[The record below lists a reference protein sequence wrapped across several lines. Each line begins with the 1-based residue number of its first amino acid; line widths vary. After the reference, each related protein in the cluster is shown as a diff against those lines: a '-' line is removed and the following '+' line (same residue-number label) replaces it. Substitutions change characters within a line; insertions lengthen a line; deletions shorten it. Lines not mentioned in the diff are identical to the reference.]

1 MAIAATTA
9 APVKVGRMRAWIV
22 NSGPVLGIFLAI
34 FLLWELCCRLF
45 KVPDFIL
52 PSPSVI
58 IDKIATSWWLLLVN
72 GLVTAQEIVL
82 GFGMS
87 VVIGIPLAVL
97 VVYSRIF
104 ERVAFPFMVSLQTI
118 PKVALAPILVMWLGY
133 GILPKVMVAFL
144 ISFFPIVIGAVV
156 GMRSA
161 EKEMIYLVQS
171 MGANELTTFLKI
183 RLPRALP
190 SIFGGLK
197 IGIGQAVVGATVGE
211 FIAAERGLGYL
222 QLISQVRLD
231 TALPL
236 RIPSTPTTFKQI
248 GELAGWRGPVARA
261 PRNYLAGRVRNRVEG
276 VHLAVAVPGVVA
288 RTALAGLDLV
298 VINAGEGRVA
308 GRQLTR
314 AWLWIGGLV
323 EVSLDLVGP
332 HLAVLGRVRVAEH
345 ADDQRRSPRH
355 VRRGHR
361 GPLRVAVGGRWHRW
375 VDDPPRRRTSRRE

>member
-1 MAIAATTA
+1 MTIAEEPAK
-9 APVKVGRMRAWIV
+9 PGRMQVWV
-22 NSGPVLGIFLAI
+22 VDNGPVLGIFIAI
-34 FLLWELCCRLF
+34 FLLWELCCWLF
-45 KVPDFIL
+45 DVSDFVL
-52 PSPSVI
+52 PAPSVI
-58 IDKIATSWWLLLVN
+58 IHKIITSWQLLLVN

-97 VVYSRIF
+97 AVYSRIF
-104 ERVAFPFMVSLQTI
+104 ERIAFPFMVSLQTI

-133 GILPKVMVAFL
+133 GIMPKVMVAFL

-197 IGIGQAVVGATVGE
+197 VGIGQAVVGATVGE

-231 TALPL
+231 TALLFAAVVVLSLLGVLLFNIVAWVERLALPWNRL
-236 RIPSTPTTFKQI
+236 RT
-248 GELAGWRGPVARA
+248 EM
-261 PRNYLAGRVRNRVEG
+261 VE
-276 VHLAVAVPGVVA
+276 
-288 RTALAGLDLV
+288 
-298 VINAGEGRVA
+298 
-308 GRQLTR
+308 
-314 AWLWIGGLV
+314 
-323 EVSLDLVGP
+323 
-332 HLAVLGRVRVAEH
+332 
-345 ADDQRRSPRH
+345 
-355 VRRGHR
+355 
-361 GPLRVAVGGRWHRW
+361 
-375 VDDPPRRRTSRRE
+375 